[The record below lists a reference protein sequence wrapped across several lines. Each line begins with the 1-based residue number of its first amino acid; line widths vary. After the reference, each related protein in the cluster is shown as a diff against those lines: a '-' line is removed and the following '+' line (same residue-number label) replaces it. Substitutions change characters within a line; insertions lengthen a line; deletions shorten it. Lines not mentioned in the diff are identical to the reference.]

1 MTESAVVNLVEASP
15 KAKATPEWCFE
26 TASVALLPLLVARM
40 HTQAGATSTEC
51 SAAYA
56 VRFARANTRK
66 RAPAYGAELLESVRL
81 LPAKKVLCRLQES
94 QAIASWKVDAEFRP
108 TKDPSTR
115 RVYVGLMT
123 GFVAEIL
130 ITQRPGADL
139 KWHDGRL
146 RAGGGGAIDLVM
158 HLTGLK
164 FKQAVSLLTASSG

>member
-1 MTESAVVNLVEASP
+1 M
-15 KAKATPEWCFE
+15 
-26 TASVALLPLLVARM
+26 
-40 HTQAGATSTEC
+40 
-51 SAAYA
+51 
-56 VRFARANTRK
+56 
-66 RAPAYGAELLESVRL
+66 LESVRL

-130 ITQRPGADL
+130 ITQRPGSDL
-139 KWHDGRL
+139 RWHDGRL
-146 RAGGGGAIDLVM
+146 GAGGGGAIDLVM

-164 FKQAVSLLTASSG
+164 FKQAVSLLIASSG

>member
-1 MTESAVVNLVEASP
+1 MTESAVVNLVEASLE
-15 KAKATPEWCFE
+15 ATPAWCFE

-40 HTQAGATSTEC
+40 HAPAGSTPIRC
-51 SAAYA
+51 SATADS

-66 RAPAYGAELLESVRL
+66 RVTAYGAELLESVRL

-108 TKDPSTR
+108 TTDPSTR

>member
-1 MTESAVVNLVEASP
+1 MPESAVVNLVELSAEV
-15 KAKATPEWCFE
+15 TPAWCFE

-40 HTQAGATSTEC
+40 RAPVGSASTRC
-51 SAAYA
+51 SASADP

-66 RAPAYGAELLESVRL
+66 RAPAYGAAMLESVRL

-139 KWHDGRL
+139 RWHDGRL
-146 RAGGGGAIDLVM
+146 GAGGGGAIDLVM

>member
-1 MTESAVVNLVEASP
+1 MTESAVVNLVEVSLE
-15 KAKATPEWCFE
+15 ATPAWCFE

-40 HTQAGATSTEC
+40 HAPAGSTPIRC
-51 SAAYA
+51 SATADS

-66 RAPAYGAELLESVRL
+66 RATYGGEMLKSVRV
-81 LPAKKVLCRLQES
+81 LPAQKVLSRLQEC

-108 TKDPSTR
+108 SKDPSTR

-146 RAGGGGAIDLVM
+146 GAGGGGSIDLVM

-164 FKQAVSLLTASSG
+164 FKQAVSLLTARSS